1 MRLGRDAKNNFF
13 SHPLH
18 TLRAGELLFSG
29 RCSLFFSP
37 EKTDRCALNFQKAS
51 RIGIKISFIK
61 IAGVFGRGESTGAI
75 LAVRINKR
83 HAAGMELI
91 TLIMKKL
98 CSGLSCF
105 IIN

>member
-1 MRLGRDAKNNFF
+1 MCF
-13 SHPLH
+13 
-18 TLRAGELLFSG
+18 E
-29 RCSLFFSP
+29 
-37 EKTDRCALNFQKAS
+37 EAS

-83 HAAGMELI
+83 QAAGKELI

-98 CSGLSCF
+98 CSG
-105 IIN
+105 